1 MPPRP
6 GFNGWITCPRP
17 NPSALVRLFCFP
29 YAGGSASLF
38 REWPA
43 LLPREIE
50 VCAIQLPG
58 RENRL
63 AEPPLTEIE
72 LLVQMLEQTIFPYLD
87 KPYAFFGHSLGA
99 LVSFE
104 LARSLLQKEGSCPV
118 RLLVSAHRAPHLPDP
133 HPPIYD
139 LPLPEF
145 LQKLRMLQ
153 GTPEEVLQHEEL
165 MQLLLPTLRADF
177 TLAETYVYLPGEPLP
192 CPCSAFGGLR
202 DTNISR
208 AELAAWQQ
216 HTKGPFLVRMFPGD
230 HFFLQSDRILLLRA
244 IADELSGYLY
254 QHTDIQ
260 RTGPSPI

>member
-6 GFNGWITCPRP
+6 DSSGWIVCPQPRP
-17 NPSALVRLFCFP
+17 AALVRLFCFP

-38 REWPA
+38 REWSA
-43 LLPREIE
+43 FFPREIE

-63 AEPPLTEIE
+63 AEPPLSEFE
-72 LLVQMLEQTIFPYLD
+72 PLVQRLADAISPYLD
-87 KPYAFFGHSLGA
+87 KPCAFFGHSLGA

-104 LARSLLQKEGSCPV
+104 LARFLRQREGFCPV
-118 RLLVSAHRAPHLPDP
+118 RLLVSAHRAPQLPDP
-133 HPPIYD
+133 HPPVYD

-145 LQKLRMLQ
+145 LQTLRGLQ
-153 GTPEEVLQHEEL
+153 GTPEEILHHEEL

-177 TLAETYVYLPGEPLP
+177 TLAETYRYVPDEPLA

-202 DTNISR
+202 DSHVSR

-216 HTKGPFLVRMFPGD
+216 QTSSTFLVRMFPGD
-230 HFFLQSDRILLLRA
+230 HFFLHSDRMLLVRA

-254 QHTDIQ
+254 RHTDSQ
-260 RTGPSPI
+260 HA